1 MWCWK
6 MRQSEA
12 AAVAAAAETNFQI
25 DYVNRHLNG
34 EWTSQ

>member
-1 MWCWK
+1 
-6 MRQSEA
+6 MRQSES
-12 AAVAAAAETNFQI
+12 AAAAETNFQI